1 MMVWDGLLIVWH
13 EMIFGA
19 SEYEGEMGEKA
30 NFNFNRPGES
40 SILEQKNIPLF
51 PINYKFKNPTVPS
64 DFAFKA

>member
-1 MMVWDGLLIVWH
+1 
-13 EMIFGA
+13 
-19 SEYEGEMGEKA
+19 MGEKA

-51 PINYKFKNPTVPS
+51 PINYKFKKPKFPS